1 MAPTLAVSIL
11 YVLLRAFREYSASI
25 FLTAVGTE
33 VFSVLVLDM
42 WSGGNSNILA
52 AYVIMVMGLLTLVAG
67 GLFWVTSRTS
77 LRA

>member
-1 MAPTLAVSIL
+1 LAPTLTVSVL
-11 YVLLRAFREYSASI
+11 YVLLRTFREYSASI

-52 AYVIMVMGLLTLVAG
+52 AYVIMVMALLSVLAG
-67 GLFWVTSRTS
+67 GLFWVSS
-77 LRA
+77 KSSVRA